1 MIDFLKE
8 STFAVNDVIQSAR
21 VVLKRYYFSIVG
33 LCLLLFLIPTL
44 SRVLANLL
52 SDINP
57 FLKIFFLLV
66 FVLTYFGFQLTIIK
80 YIFHALDKEENEVS
94 FMKAT
99 PSTKEVVDF
108 FLGSFSFLICCI
120 IILAVF
126 ALVGLPLVY
135 MGVSKEDAVAIA
147 ISIATLMIFIASVRV
162 VFFPYFILD
171 RHVKPL
177 RALRLSLAI
186 TRGNFTKLLL
196 LLASFALFHML
207 YLYLEI
213 NEYLGLSLV
222 VLFINSFFIIPLSS
236 VALAIAYR
244 GMMSEYTGDQDP
256 DVMDNII

>member
-8 STFAVNDVIQSAR
+8 STFAVKDVIQSAR
-21 VVLKRYYFSIVG
+21 GVLQRYYFSIVG

-52 SDINP
+52 DDINP
-57 FLKIFFLLV
+57 LLKVFFLLI

-99 PSTKEVVDF
+99 PSTKEVIDF
-108 FLGSFSFLICCI
+108 FLGSLSFLICCVL
-120 IILAVF
+120 ILAAF
-126 ALVGLPLVY
+126 SLVGLPLVY
-135 MGVSKEDAVAIA
+135 LGVSKEDAVTIA
-147 ISIATLMIFIASVRV
+147 ISIATLMIFFASVRV
-162 VFFPYFILD
+162 VFFPYFIID
-171 RHVKPL
+171 RQVNPL

-186 TRGNFTKLLL
+186 TRGNFTKILLL
-196 LLASFALFHML
+196 LSFFAFFHIL
-207 YLYLEI
+207 YLYLEFY
-213 NEYLGLSLV
+213 EYFGLSLT
-222 VLFINSFFIIPLSS
+222 VLFINSFFVIPLSS
-236 VALAIAYR
+236 VALAVAYR

>member
-8 STFAVNDVIQSAR
+8 STFAINDVIQRAR
-21 VVLKRYYFSIVG
+21 IVLRKYYFSIVG

-52 SDINP
+52 SDVHP
-57 FLKIFFLLV
+57 LLKIFFLLV

-94 FMKAT
+94 LIKARPT
-99 PSTKEVVDF
+99 TKEVLDF
-108 FLGSFSFLICCI
+108 FIGSFSFLICCI
-120 IILAVF
+120 IILAIF
-126 ALVGLPLVY
+126 ALLGLPLVY
-135 MGVSKEDAVAIA
+135 LGISTESAVQIA

-162 VFFPYFILD
+162 VFFPFFIID
-171 RHVKPL
+171 RQIKPL

-186 TRGNFTKLLL
+186 TRGNFIKLLL
-196 LLASFALFHML
+196 LLSFFAIFHLL
-207 YLYLEI
+207 YLFLEYR
-213 NEYLGLSLV
+213 EYLGSSLV
-222 VLFINSFFIIPLSS
+222 VLFINSFFVIPLSS

-244 GMMSEYTGDQDP
+244 GMMNEYKGDQDP

>member
-1 MIDFLKE
+1 MIDFHKE
-8 STFAVNDVIQSAR
+8 STFAVKDVIQAAR
-21 VVLKRYYFSIVG
+21 VVLRKYYFSIVG

-57 FLKIFFLLV
+57 LLKLFFLFV

-94 FMKAT
+94 FIKARPT
-99 PSTKEVVDF
+99 TREIIDF
-108 FLGSFSFLICCI
+108 LLGTFTFLICCI
-120 IILAVF
+120 IILAIF
-126 ALVGLPLVY
+126 AVVGLPLVY
-135 MGVSKEDAVAIA
+135 LGVTKEDAVAIA

-162 VFFPYFILD
+162 AFFPYFIID
-171 RHVKPL
+171 RQIKPL

-186 TRGNFTKLLL
+186 TRGNFIKLLL
-196 LLASFALFHML
+196 LLASFAIFHLL
-207 YLYLEI
+207 YLYLEY
-213 NEYLGLSLV
+213 NDYLGLSLV
-222 VLFINSFFIIPLSS
+222 VLFINSFFVIPLSS

>member
-8 STFAVNDVIQSAR
+8 STFAVKDVIESAR
-21 VVLKRYYFSIVG
+21 VVLKKYYFSIVG

-57 FLKIFFLLV
+57 LFKIFFLFL

-94 FMKAT
+94 FIKARPT
-99 PSTKEVVDF
+99 TKEIVNF
-108 FLGSFSFLICCI
+108 FLGSLSFLICCI
-120 IILAVF
+120 VILAVF
-126 ALVGLPLVY
+126 AVAGLPLVY
-135 MGVSKEDAVAIA
+135 LGIDTAAAVQIA
-147 ISIATLMIFIASVRV
+147 ISIATLVIFFASVRV
-162 VFFPYFILD
+162 VFFPFFIID
-171 RHVKPL
+171 REVSPL

-196 LLASFALFHML
+196 LLSFFAVFHIL
-207 YLYLEI
+207 LLYLEY
-213 NEYLGLSLV
+213 NDFLGLSLF
-222 VLFINSFFIIPLSS
+222 VLFLNSFFVIPLSS

-244 GMMSEYTGDQDP
+244 GMMSEYTGDEDP
-256 DVMDNII
+256 DVMENII

>member
-21 VVLKRYYFSIVG
+21 IVLRKYYFSIVG
-33 LCLLLFLIPTL
+33 LCILLFLIPTI
-44 SRVLANLL
+44 SRVLAYTL
-52 SDINP
+52 SDIHP
-57 FLKIFFLLV
+57 LFKVFFLFL
-66 FVLTYFGFQLTIIK
+66 FVLSYFGFHLTIIK

-94 FMKAT
+94 FIKAT
-99 PSTKEVVDF
+99 PTTREVVDF
-108 FLGSFSFLICCI
+108 FLGSFTFLICMV

-126 ALVGLPLVY
+126 ALLGLPLVY
-135 MGVSKEDAVAIA
+135 LGIETTRVVQIA
-147 ISIATLMIFIASVRV
+147 ISVATLVIFFASVRV
-162 VFFPYFILD
+162 VFFPFFIID
-171 RHVKPL
+171 RQVQPL

-196 LLASFALFHML
+196 LLSFFAIFHIL
-207 YLYLEI
+207 YLYLDV

-222 VLFINSFFIIPLSS
+222 ILFINSFFVIPLSS

>member
-21 VVLKRYYFSIVG
+21 VVLKRYYFSIMG
-33 LCLLLFLIPTL
+33 LCLLLFLIPTI

-52 SDINP
+52 EDLNP
-57 FLKIFFLLV
+57 FLKLSFLII

-94 FMKAT
+94 FIKAT
-99 PSTKEVVDF
+99 PTTKEVLDF
-108 FLGSFSFLICCI
+108 FLGSFTFLICCI
-120 IILAVF
+120 IILCVF
-126 ALVGLPLVY
+126 SVIGLPLVY
-135 MGVSKEDAVAIA
+135 LGIETKAAVKIA
-147 ISIATLMIFIASVRV
+147 ISIASLIIFIASIRV
-162 VFFPYFILD
+162 VFFPFFIID
-171 RHVKPL
+171 REVKPL

-186 TRGNFTKLLL
+186 TRGNFTKILLL
-196 LLASFALFHML
+196 LSFFAFFHTL
-207 YLYLEI
+207 YLYLEYR
-213 NEYLGLSLV
+213 EFLGLSLV
-222 VLFINSFFIIPLSS
+222 VLFINSFLVIPLSS

>member
-1 MIDFLKE
+1 MIEFLKE

-21 VVLKRYYFSIVG
+21 IVLKKYYFSIVG
-33 LCLLLFLIPTL
+33 LCLLLFLVPTI

-52 SDINP
+52 DDINP
-57 FLKIFFLLV
+57 LLKIFFLVV
-66 FVLTYFGFQLTIIK
+66 FVITYFGFHLTIIK

-99 PSTKEVVDF
+99 PSTREILDF
-108 FLGSFSFLICCI
+108 FIGSLSFLICCI

-126 ALVGLPLVY
+126 ALAGLPLVY
-135 MGVSKEDAVAIA
+135 LGIETASAVQIA

-162 VFFPYFILD
+162 VFFPFFIID
-171 RHVKPL
+171 RQVKPL
-177 RALRLSLAI
+177 KALRLSLAI

-196 LLASFALFHML
+196 LLSFFAFFHLL
-207 YLYLEI
+207 YLFLEYK
-213 NEYLGLSLV
+213 EYLGSSLV
-222 VLFINSFFIIPLSS
+222 VLFINSFFVIPLSS

-244 GMMSEYTGDQDP
+244 GMMGEYTGDQDP